1 MAVSVRQLTRQAAG
15 VGRFT
20 VEIYSNRALNL
31 YHGLVKDDLLSQL
44 QLALGRADPHAVYE
58 RMRTRGPVL
67 PTRLGNVS
75 TTSYELCQRVLRSR
89 SFGVTDP
96 AAPRPGEDLL
106 DLSLL
111 ALNPPEHTR
120 LRRLAAPAF
129 TPRRMAGY
137 ETLVEA
143 TIDRLLDRVA
153 EQDGFDLVSSFA
165 SPLPIAVIT
174 RMLGLADEPD
184 RLRRV
189 GAILASALDGV
200 HSLRH
205 ARQLFVADREMR
217 ASFDAL
223 LDRAA
228 RDPGDDLTSALVAQQ
243 GKRITSA
250 ELSSLV
256 GLLLLAGFET
266 TVNAIG
272 NGVCALLTNP
282 EQWQLLVQDPSRAP
296 DVAEEVLRYDPPVQ
310 QTARV
315 LLSSSDPV
323 ELAGV
328 QVPAGQWVVL
338 MLAAANRDPT
348 VFSKPDRFDI
358 TRDNAADHLA
368 FSGGIHYCLGAALAR
383 MELTAAFR
391 ALAIRYPRLRVTRPV
406 RMRPGTTLRGP
417 RRLMVAA

>member
-1 MAVSVRQLTRQAAG
+1 MAVNVQQVTRQAIGA
-15 VGRFT
+15 GRFA
-20 VEIYSNRALNL
+20 VEIYATRAQNI
-31 YHGLVKDDLLSQL
+31 YHGLIKGDPLSQL
-44 QLALGRADPHAVYE
+44 HLAVGRADPHAVYE
-58 RMRTRGPVL
+58 RMRAMGPVL

-75 TTSYELCQRVLRSR
+75 TTSYQVCQQVLRSR

-111 ALNPPEHTR
+111 SLNPPDHTR

-137 ETLVEA
+137 EALVESA
-143 TIDRLLDRVA
+143 IDRLLDRVA
-153 EQDGFDLVSSFA
+153 GHDSFELVSAFA

-174 RMLGLADEPD
+174 EMLGLPDEPD
-184 RLRRV
+184 RFRRV
-189 GAILASALDGV
+189 GATVASALDGV
-200 HSLRH
+200 HSIRH
-205 ARQLFVADREMR
+205 AMQLFVADREMR
-217 ASFDAL
+217 ATFAAL

-228 RDPGDDLTSALVAQQ
+228 QAPADDLTSALVAQQ
-243 GKRITSA
+243 GEEITSA

-272 NGVCALLTNP
+272 NGVIALLTNP
-282 EQWQLLVQDPSRAP
+282 EQWQLLVRDPSRAAA
-296 DVAEEVLRYDPPVQ
+296 VVEEVLRYDPPVQ

-323 ELAGV
+323 DLAGV
-328 QVPAGQWVVL
+328 TVPRGQWVLL
-338 MLAAANRDPT
+338 MLAAANRDPAI
-348 VFSKPDRFDI
+348 FAEPGRFDI
-358 TRDNAADHLA
+358 TRPNAADHLA

-383 MELTAAFR
+383 MELAAAFR
-391 ALAIRYPRLRVTRPV
+391 ALAVRFPTLRVAGPV
-406 RMRPGTTLRGP
+406 VMRPGTTLRGP
-417 RRLMVAA
+417 RRLPVAA

>member
-1 MAVSVRQLTRQAAG
+1 MAVSVRQLTRQAVG

-153 EQDGFDLVSSFA
+153 EQDGFDLC
-165 SPLPIAVIT
+165 
-174 RMLGLADEPD
+174 
-184 RLRRV
+184 RR
-189 GAILASALDGV
+189 
-200 HSLRH
+200 
-205 ARQLFVADREMR
+205 
-217 ASFDAL
+217 
-223 LDRAA
+223 
-228 RDPGDDLTSALVAQQ
+228 
-243 GKRITSA
+243 
-250 ELSSLV
+250 
-256 GLLLLAGFET
+256 
-266 TVNAIG
+266 
-272 NGVCALLTNP
+272 
-282 EQWQLLVQDPSRAP
+282 SR
-296 DVAEEVLRYDPPVQ
+296 
-310 QTARV
+310 
-315 LLSSSDPV
+315 
-323 ELAGV
+323 
-328 QVPAGQWVVL
+328 
-338 MLAAANRDPT
+338 
-348 VFSKPDRFDI
+348 
-358 TRDNAADHLA
+358 
-368 FSGGIHYCLGAALAR
+368 
-383 MELTAAFR
+383 
-391 ALAIRYPRLRVTRPV
+391 
-406 RMRPGTTLRGP
+406 
-417 RRLMVAA
+417 RRCRSR